1 MSAKLLYSLTDD
13 KKEMK
18 KHMGCMN
25 GLLQLFDRHHF
36 MVARRRRLPP
46 PGDCQQ
52 TLGENALHKTKRDN
66 PRLEHKDTR
75 GVSCEPPYSSST
87 CSSTYDS
94 NKMATPQPASSSPS
108 IAQEMPMIHTE
119 SSQSPNLNRRA
130 DHLRDIVRGSIKR
143 EVPGLFVITPSERGT
158 RSVVKHIDSPRPS
171 LPSTPTKSKV
181 SGLDESF
188 KNLRKFQEIHSEG
201 KDKSLLLT
209 RKEAYRFS
217 CDGRVTNLQDTLKS
231 SLKLKEQPRLSL
243 DSRASSVRMR
253 SQNDNYTSQKVE
265 HESDSSR
272 HTSIVAK
279 LMGLDITTESMFK
292 GNSNQTNETSSTDK
306 HASQQS
312 LAFDIR
318 NDPNKNSSQFRNHDT
333 TMKPILTS
341 RILVEAAPWKDAAR
355 GLQKPGF
362 GEATKNIPNSMPSVY
377 GEMEKRVTELEFKKS
392 SRDLRALKQILGAMQ
407 KSKDN
412 LQMKKEHPSDSMS
425 QSSNTSTIC
434 NSHHQEL
441 KSAGRPNLSGN
452 CSRSVANGVEGPQK
466 RRSSHIVVMKPANS
480 LRNQQIK
487 TSAESTTESLS
498 GLRKLRTPDVRGH
511 GKDFVDKHIPSD
523 RNLTSHLREAS
534 SPTLR
539 TDKNSVASPRTP
551 RIKNSKLTQPLA
563 AESNY
568 TGQSLGVVSPR
579 LQQKQLRF
587 DKKVQQTS
595 LSPEPIRT
603 KGQPSEA
610 GSPVKRIQLRASN
623 LRKHDNKSTEVL
635 INSCSSI
642 QLHCSSRSDSNISQ
656 SSEFI
661 RQVTSIADLDEMN
674 AASFWKSDFK
684 QGNKSAR
691 SGKCRAMSE
700 LSIIAPEQPSPVSV
714 LDDTFYR
721 DESPSPVKKISND
734 FIDDEFFNP
743 EEQGWS
749 IKQGTSDS
757 TRSLASND
765 YDSEKVYNGE
775 HLFEEQVGLYS
786 TTFGN
791 SADYGLP
798 NCEDKDQDH
807 GYILQ
812 ILLAS
817 SLLQEPRCGLKTE
830 QLHQSGHAIK
840 PEIFKIL
847 EMKNTKLY
855 INPVSKQ
862 SLHID
867 KIHRKLIF
875 DTVNEIL
882 GRKLVQSSYNDL
894 SLLSSKVAD
903 ISQAKQKL
911 VKDLCSEINQ
921 LQVTQSDCNYDD
933 EYDEG
938 LRTLLLEDMQQH
950 EQYRSEFQG
959 ELSGL
964 VLDVERLIFKDLI
977 SEIITDTAEGPRT
990 RYTGHCRQ
998 LFSK

>member
-1 MSAKLLYSLTDD
+1 MSAKLLYSLTDE
-13 KKEMK
+13 KKEIK
-18 KHMGCMN
+18 KQMGCMN

-36 MVARRRRLPP
+36 MAARRRLPP

-52 TLGENALHKTKRDN
+52 TLGLGENALHKTKGEDN
-66 PRLEHKDTR
+66 PRFEPRDTR
-75 GVSCEPPYSSST
+75 GVSCEPPFSSST

-94 NKMATPQPASSSPS
+94 NNMATTQPASSSPS
-108 IAQEMPMIHTE
+108 IAQETPMIHTE

-143 EVPGLFVITPSERGT
+143 EVPGLLVITPAERGS

-171 LPSTPTKSKV
+171 LPSTHTKSKV

-188 KNLRKFQEIHSEG
+188 KKLRKFQEIHSEG

-209 RKEAYRFS
+209 RKEAHRFS
-217 CDGRVTNLQDTLKS
+217 CDGRVTNLQDNLKS

-243 DSRASSVRMR
+243 DSRASSARMR
-253 SQNDNYTSQKVE
+253 SQNDYYTSQKVE

-279 LMGLDITTESMFK
+279 LMGLDITTESLFK
-292 GNSNQTNETSSTDK
+292 GNSNQTNETSNT
-306 HASQQS
+306 SQQT
-312 LAFDIR
+312 LAIR
-318 NDPNKNSSQFRNHDT
+318 NDPSKHSSQFRNRDT

-362 GEATKNIPNSMPSVY
+362 GEAIKNIPNSMPSVY

-412 LQMKKEHPSDSMS
+412 LQMKKEHSSDSMS
-425 QSSNTSTIC
+425 QSSNSSIIC
-434 NSHHQEL
+434 SSHHQEL

-452 CSRSVANGVEGPQK
+452 CSRSIANGVEGPQK
-466 RRSSHIVVMKPANS
+466 RRASHIVVMKPANG
-480 LRNQQIK
+480 LRNHQIK
-487 TSAESTTESLS
+487 TSAESTTENLS

-511 GKDFVDKHIPSD
+511 GKDFVDKHIPRD
-523 RNLTSHLREAS
+523 RNLTSPLREAS

-539 TDKNSVASPRTP
+539 TDKNSIASPRTP
-551 RIKNSKLTQPLA
+551 KIKNSKLTQPLA
-563 AESNY
+563 AESNH
-568 TGQSLGVVSPR
+568 TGRSSGAVSPR
-579 LQQKQLRF
+579 IQQRQLRF

-610 GSPVKRIQLRASN
+610 GSPVKRIQLRASCP
-623 LRKHDNKSTEVL
+623 RKHDNKSTEVL

-642 QLHCSSRSDSNISQ
+642 QLDCSSRSDSNISQ
-656 SSEFI
+656 SSEFV
-661 RQVTSIADLDEMN
+661 REVTSIADLDEMN

-714 LDDTFYR
+714 LDDMFYR

-734 FIDDEFFNP
+734 FLDESFNP

-757 TRSLASND
+757 TISLASTDN
-765 YDSEKVYNGE
+765 DSERVYNGE

-791 SADYGLP
+791 LADYGLP
-798 NCEDKDQDH
+798 HCEDKDQDH

-817 SLLQEPRCGLKTE
+817 SLLQESRCGLKTV

-840 PEIFKIL
+840 PEIFEIL

-862 SLHID
+862 SMHID
-867 KIHRKLIF
+867 IIHRKLIF

-882 GRKLVQSSYNDL
+882 GRKLIQSSYSDL
-894 SLLSSKVAD
+894 SLLSSKIAD

-921 LQVTQSDCNYDD
+921 LQVTQSECNYDD

-950 EQYRSEFQG
+950 GQYRSEFQG
-959 ELSGL
+959 EISGL